1 MTRKI
6 KFRTWD
12 MKTLK
17 TLIKEAKLD
26 YVNDN
31 ITVENFPPQEVSTDF
46 ELYRPNKIV
55 SSKEVEEY
63 AEEHNMRPANLY
75 ELLTYAKD
83 GWNGEDY
90 VVALGSSAVV
100 SDSRSVPFLYGNDA
114 RRDLDLLWYG
124 LVWLGC
130 CRFLLVRKN
139 LNSGTLSPSSSALG
153 HLVATEDIKQ
163 GETITP
169 DNSRTQKKCETC
181 DGRGYL

>member
-1 MTRKI
+1 
-6 KFRTWD
+6 
-12 MKTLK
+12 MKSLY

-46 ELYRPNKIV
+46 ELYYPNKVV

-90 VVALGSSAVV
+90 VVALGSSAEVRGRRFV
-100 SDSRSVPFLYGNDA
+100 PYLSRSVA
-114 RRDLDLLWYG
+114 RRGLDLHWYG
-124 LVWLGC
+124 YGWGDVF
-130 CRFLLVRKN
+130 RFLLVRKN
-139 LNSGTLSPSSSALG
+139 LDPGTLSPSSSALG
-153 HLVATEDIKQ
+153 QLVATQDIKF
-163 GETITP
+163 GEQI
-169 DNSRTQKKCETC
+169 DESNSKKSNLCPTC